1 MDATF
6 LEQSRESAAAKG
18 DEAGEERGALP
29 ALAGGA
35 AGWRRPSRRG
45 ARSHIVGAS
54 RRSVQY
60 WCAAYA
66 RHRQKPPALALE
78 EKPRLGRTP
87 LFPVLNRERRLS
99 EMAKDPLALG
109 YAATNWT
116 APLRWPDTCHALAR
130 WPSTRTPC
138 AAACARQDCVGSGLA
153 LSSPRPRPTW
163 RKKRGADPPFEATAS

>member
-1 MDATF
+1 
-6 LEQSRESAAAKG
+6 
-18 DEAGEERGALP
+18 
-29 ALAGGA
+29 
-35 AGWRRPSRRG
+35 
-45 ARSHIVGAS
+45 
-54 RRSVQY
+54 VQY

-116 APLRWPDTCHALAR
+116 APLLAGHLPRPCALAVNPHTLRRRLRAAGLR
-130 WPSTRTPC
+130 WK
-138 AAACARQDCVGSGLA
+138 
-153 LSSPRPRPTW
+153 RPRFVFAPPEANLAQ
-163 RKKRGADPPFEATAS
+163 KKGR